1 MSRAQ
6 CCKCEVTPG
15 FNEFHH
21 DTSRVTLVHHI
32 RLTYL
37 LGGLC
42 MKENFAGTQCLHSRL
57 EEKDAVL
64 GERPLEA
71 RQVDK
76 VWLVWLLVRDVGA

>member
-1 MSRAQ
+1 MSSTM
-6 CCKCEVTPG
+6 TPAG
-15 FNEFHH
+15 
-21 DTSRVTLVHHI
+21 VTLVHQVDSTG

-37 LGGLC
+37 LGGLW